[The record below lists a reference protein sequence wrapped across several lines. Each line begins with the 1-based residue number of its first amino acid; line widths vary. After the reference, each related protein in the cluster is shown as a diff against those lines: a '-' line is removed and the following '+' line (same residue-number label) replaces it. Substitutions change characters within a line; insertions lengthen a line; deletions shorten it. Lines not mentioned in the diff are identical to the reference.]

1 MLAVIGRTGGEVLAV
16 SEAEILQAL
25 RVWWRLGYALEPTA
39 AATLAGLAQY
49 VNQGPDPKETIVS
62 VITGHGL
69 KAMPQI
75 DALFAEGV

>member
-1 MLAVIGRTGGEVLAV
+1 MLWSR
-16 SEAEILQAL
+16 L
-25 RVWWRLGYALEPTA
+25 RQP
-39 AATLAGLAQY
+39 LAGLAQY

-75 DALFAEGV
+75 DALLGEGV